1 MPSHLQLSGSPIV
14 QIVLSSSEKF
24 AVMNL
29 WWPEK
34 NVHYTGGDFT
44 DIYLVV
50 IRLKKH
56 RKSIMIAVR

>member
-1 MPSHLQLSGSPIV
+1 MPGHLQLSGSPIV

-29 WWPEK
+29 WCPE
-34 NVHYTGGDFT
+34 NNFRYTGGDFT

-50 IRLKKH
+50 IR
-56 RKSIMIAVR
+56 